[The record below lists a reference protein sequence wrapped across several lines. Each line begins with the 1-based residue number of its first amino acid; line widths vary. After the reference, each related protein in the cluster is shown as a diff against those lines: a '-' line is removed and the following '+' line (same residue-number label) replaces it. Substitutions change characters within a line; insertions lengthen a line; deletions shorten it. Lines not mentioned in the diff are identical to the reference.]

1 MNPAPPARGTS
12 AKLPPGE
19 DERLTAQEAA
29 LRLER
34 GAARIRELCEGASPD
49 DWRARPSP
57 ERWSMLEVVNH
68 LADEEVFDFRARV
81 ESTLRDP
88 GAAWPGIAPAD
99 WVRERDYQGRD
110 PSESLRRFLG
120 ERTRSLAW
128 LRALERPAWDNVY
141 VHPKAGPLSARLLLA
156 NWIAHDLL
164 HARQLL
170 RLEWDLLRAR
180 VAPLSLDYA
189 GPWS

>member
-1 MNPAPPARGTS
+1 MNTALGARDRS
-12 AKLPPGE
+12 A
-19 DERLTAQEAA
+19 DEPLDAREAA

-34 GAARIRELCEGASPD
+34 GATRIRELFEAARSI
-49 DWRARPSP
+49 DWRVRPAP

-88 GAAWPGIAPAD
+88 SAAWPPIAPAD

-110 PSESLRRFLG
+110 PHESLQRFLT
-120 ERTRSLAW
+120 ERARSLAW
-128 LRALERPAWDNVY
+128 LRALDRPAWDNVY